1 MLRSAWVAFVLV
13 ALGLWASLLPQVT
26 YPSASSGEPDGDV
39 LAAWPGWSV
48 QQDLGTFNGP
58 VGSLR
63 IWVSADPT
71 AFKDVTLNASL
82 IDAATREVVRQA
94 LVTVSRSYIPAA
106 HTVTFPSYVAPE
118 DQRLMLQLGVA
129 ETQKRH
135 VVYRLAN
142 PDRDR
147 SSIMLNG
154 VPDAGNGPL
163 AFAQIRTG
171 SGLRAAIDGELSSR
185 VILAVAVVSGTLA
198 SLTHPRV
205 ARRLRE
211 TGTGAWRQVGRLLVS
226 ARPVVKTDAGRPTGD
241 PPSRFHRVLE
251 PPWYPWPA
259 AAVPILH
266 YLASNPLHFDVSESI
281 IPLVVVLAAVTIG
294 VVGLRFGLKDWHRS
308 AAASTAL
315 IVVFFGYGHM
325 AGAIDG
331 RLDDRV
337 MFGLAVVLAA
347 SMAVLIVRRGAT
359 AVRIAP
365 FLNLMAVVLL
375 VFPMVSLVTEAV
387 TAQHQ
392 TPRQE
397 PEGVEDLAAH
407 LLPSGLPEV
416 AGKRPDIYY
425 IVLDA
430 YARNDALID
439 LHNFDNSD
447 FLRELEQRGFDV
459 ATEATSNYNYTIHS
473 IPSSLNMAYLD
484 GLDERVPSS
493 HDSLV
498 NLARNHAVAA
508 VLKAIGYEYI
518 HLASGF
524 VSTDDSPLA
533 DQVITF
539 TPSGTLTRRGTDAH
553 SRTYSDSGSPLL
565 STRFTR
571 GFVQTT
577 ALSPVVGEHFIR
589 KGSDPYEWWSPHLAL
604 RMFEFLSGAIDAEG
618 PKFVLAHI
626 IKPHLPATF
635 DQHGNYLDGDPGF
648 DDSHDPSVSSAYIG
662 QLIYVNKLVLDMI
675 DSILQPDAEPPI
687 IVIAADHGY
696 SDDRHH
702 EYLVRTKHSHSILNA
717 VHLPYGGAAGLYP
730 SISSVNVFR
739 YILDY
744 YFDLGLGLIDDRSF
758 ELESDHYDFRKP

>member
-39 LAAWPGWSV
+39 LVAWPGWSV

-325 AGAIDG
+325 AGAIDA

-337 MFGLAVVLAA
+337 MFGVAVVLAA
-347 SMAVLIVRRGAT
+347 SVAVLIVRLGAT

-365 FLNLMAVVLL
+365 FLNLMAAVLL
-375 VFPMVSLVTEAV
+375 VFPIGSLVTEAA
-387 TAQHQ
+387 TARPQ
-392 TPRQE
+392 TTSHRSA
-397 PEGVEDLAAH
+397 GVEDLAAH
-407 LLPSGLPEV
+407 LLSSGLPNV
-416 AGKRPDIYY
+416 SGKRPDIYY
-425 IVLDA
+425 IILDK
-430 YARNDALID
+430 YARHDALLD
-439 LHNFDNSD
+439 LYSFDNAD
-447 FLRELEQRGFDV
+447 FIRALEQRGFHV
-459 ATEATSNYNYTIHS
+459 AIEATSNYDRSIHS
-473 IPSSLNMAYLD
+473 IPSGLNMAYLD
-484 GLDERVPSS
+484 GLGTRSPASRDDLIDVSRS
-493 HDSLV
+493 HALG
-498 NLARNHAVAA
+498 
-508 VLKAIGYEYI
+508 AILRALGYKYV
-518 HLASGF
+518 HLDSGF
-524 VSTDDSPLA
+524 ISTDASPLA
-533 DQVITF
+533 DRIVSF
-539 TPSGTLTRRGTDAH
+539 TPSGTRVRSENDNQSVSVGDSSLFRPSSRFIRG
-553 SRTYSDSGSPLL
+553 L
-565 STRFTR
+565 
-571 GFVQTT
+571 VKTT
-577 ALSPVVGEHFIR
+577 ALAPILRQRILFGESP
-589 KGSDPYEWWSPHLAL
+589 PYEWHSSHRAL
-604 RMFEFLSGAIDAEG
+604 RMFEFLSNRMETDY
-618 PKFVLAHI
+618 PRFVFAHI

-635 DQHGNYLDGDPGF
+635 DQHGNIDGDPGF
-648 DDSHDPSVSSAYIG
+648 DDSHDPSVPNAYIG
-662 QLIYVNKLVLDMI
+662 QLIYINKLVLNMI

-702 EYLVRTKHSHSILNA
+702 EYWLRAKHAHSILNA
-717 VHLPYGGAAGLYP
+717 VYLPYGGSTGLYP
-730 SISSVNVFR
+730 SISIVNTFR

-744 YFDLGLGLIDDRSF
+744 YFDLQLGLIDDRSF